1 MKNKKKLIIGCC
13 CIVLVVLAIVL
24 VNFGHKMKY
33 QRIAEKAAER
43 SLQRETDESGV
54 KASKLKY
61 LSTFYNNTSNLYKVS
76 YYTKYDHLDKK
87 ENIWA
92 LIEVY
97 ISGYTSKVETVSYTR
112 YGLEFKESDV
122 IADGHPR
129 DKTVEDEDG
138 IWKKVN

>member
-1 MKNKKKLIIGCC
+1 MKNKKRLIIGCC
-13 CIVLVVLAIVL
+13 CIVLVVLAIIL

-33 QRIAEKAAER
+33 QKIARKAAER
-43 SLQRETDESGV
+43 MVQREAEESDV

-61 LSTFYNNTSNLYKVS
+61 LSTFYNKKSDLYRVS
-76 YYTKYDHLDKK
+76 YYTQYDHLDKK
-87 ENIWA
+87 ENIRI

-97 ISGYTSKVETVSYTR
+97 ISGYTSKVETASYTG

-129 DKTVEDEDG
+129 EKTVEDEEG
-138 IWKKVN
+138 TWTKVN